1 LDGCYGVLAGVIGM
15 GDGQGHTFREY
26 DYRDATGIRHVGM
39 GMCIEAVVRLFSW
52 QWHGAS
58 GTRYAYGLG
67 RMHIRGCS
75 RGCFKIGLSR
85 GASDGFLW
93 HVL

>member
-1 LDGCYGVLAGVIGM
+1 MHGCYGVLEGVIGM

-58 GTRYAYGLG
+58 GPGTHMVSGACIYGDVLG
-67 RMHIRGCS
+67 DVS
-75 RGCFKIGLSR
+75 R
-85 GASDGFLW
+85 
-93 HVL
+93 